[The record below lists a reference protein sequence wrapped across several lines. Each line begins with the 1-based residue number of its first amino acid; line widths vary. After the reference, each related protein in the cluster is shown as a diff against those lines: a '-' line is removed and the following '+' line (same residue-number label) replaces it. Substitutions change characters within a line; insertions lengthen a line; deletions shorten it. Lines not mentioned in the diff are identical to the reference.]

1 MEDNPIKTLKTI
13 CEKLDEKE
21 EPVNKNF
28 WTVNMH
34 GDELSEDFLVP
45 QGIRIIMFCY
55 SGRKLNICPRFD
67 KFNWREIFLNEDASY
82 NYCTFISN
90 IAQYSSLRDHFC
102 IYEAGHTV
110 KDILLTPDPS
120 FRSGVY
126 KLPVQA
132 AVKDEESN
140 TVYISSPELFSK
152 VIHRETKNVRVDRA
166 NTAKIIKDKNIPN
179 TIIFSPHYN
188 FQKITL
194 SKLIQKLGTNYT
206 LLLLTCRTGKKQKL
220 IPAPTVSEELQKLY
234 NQYSI

>member
-1 MEDNPIKTLKTI
+1 MQDNPIKNLKSI
-13 CEKLDEKE
+13 CEKLGEKE
-21 EPVNKNF
+21 DQINKNF

-34 GDELSEDFLVP
+34 GDELTEDFIIP
-45 QGIRIIMFCY
+45 EGIRIIMFCY
-55 SGRKLNICPRFD
+55 SGRELNICPRFD

-90 IAQYSSLRDHFC
+90 ISQYSSLRDHFC
-102 IYEAGHTV
+102 VYNSGHTI
-110 KDILLTPDPS
+110 KDILLTPDRS

-132 AVKDEESN
+132 AVKDQESD

-179 TIIFSPHYN
+179 TLIFSQQYN

-194 SKLIQKLGTNYT
+194 SKLVQKLGKNYT
-206 LLLLTCRTGKKQKL
+206 LLLLTCRTGKKQK
-220 IPAPTVSEELQKLY
+220 IEPAPTVVEELQQLY
-234 NQYSI
+234 KKYSI